1 MKPGTAVS
9 RWPALLVAAP
19 VLLFGIVVPLGA
31 RMTPVDPAAP
41 AAPATP
47 ATVPS
52 AAAAEEP
59 APAATASVA
68 APADAGAPAAP
79 LDTASSDDPSAQPSE
94 KMPRASKSLLLDVV
108 RTASGFVA
116 VGERGHVLR
125 SDDGHKWDQ
134 LAVPTRSALTS
145 IATADG
151 QLWVGGHDGVILHST
166 DGGQS
171 WKAQRRDPFRLAE
184 GESAAD
190 HDPRQGAPILDIWFR
205 DASTGIAIGAH
216 AQMLV
221 TSDGGGTWTPK
232 EALVGEAPRAEP
244 AAPMEGD
251 LFSAEDLELE
261 DEADPHFNAITP
273 LGEHTL
279 VIVGERGTLLRS
291 NDDGATWKRLGFP
304 YKGSMFGVLATGEN
318 RLLAYGLRGNV
329 YESGDGGDSWSKV
342 DSASGA
348 SLMGGTLLEGGG
360 VVLAGANGT
369 VLRRAGADAPF
380 APATF
385 RNAAG
390 ETPALAGIVPGASGE
405 FILIGDKGAD
415 VYQPK

>member
-1 MKPGTAVS
+1 MKSRSAVIG
-9 RWPALLVAAP
+9 WPALLVAAP
-19 VLLFGIVVPLGA
+19 ALLFGLSLPLAA
-31 RMTPVDPAAP
+31 RMTPVATTRTAAP
-41 AAPATP
+41 AS
-47 ATVPS
+47 VP
-52 AAAAEEP
+52 
-59 APAATASVA
+59 V
-68 APADAGAPAAP
+68 AAP
-79 LDTASSDDPSAQPSE
+79 LDTASADDPSAQMSE
-94 KMPRASKSLLLDVV
+94 RMPRASKSLLLDIVK
-108 RTASGFVA
+108 TASGYVA

-125 SDDGHKWDQ
+125 SDDGRAWTQ
-134 LAVPTRSALTS
+134 LVVPTRSALTS

-166 DGGQS
+166 DGGQT
-171 WKAQRRDPFRLAE
+171 WKAQRRDPFRLAQ

-205 DASTGIAIGAH
+205 DASHGIAVGAH
-216 AQMLV
+216 SLMLV
-221 TSDGGGTWTPK
+221 TTDGGVTWTEK
-232 EALVGEAPRAEP
+232 QAIAGGGEPRAA
-244 AAPMEGD
+244 AAPSQGD

-273 LGEHTL
+273 LAEHTL

-291 NDDGATWKRLGFP
+291 EDDGANWKRLPFP

-329 YESGDGGDSWSKV
+329 YESTDGGSSWSKV
-342 DSASGA
+342 DTQASV
-348 SLMGGTLLEGGG
+348 SLMGGARLEGGG
-360 VVLAGANGT
+360 AVLAGSDGT

-380 APATF
+380 AHATF

-390 ETPALAGIVPGASGE
+390 ETPALSGIVPGASGE

>member
-1 MKPGTAVS
+1 MKSRSAVIG
-9 RWPALLVAAP
+9 WPALLIGAP
-19 VLLFGIVVPLGA
+19 ALLFGLSLPLAA
-31 RMTPVDPAAP
+31 R
-41 AAPATP
+41 TP
-47 ATVPS
+47 AT
-52 AAAAEEP
+52 
-59 APAATASVA
+59 APPASVA
-68 APADAGAPAAP
+68 APAAATPALDASAAE
-79 LDTASSDDPSAQPSE
+79 DPSAQPSE
-94 KMPRASKSLLLDVV
+94 KMPRASKSLLLDLV

-125 SDDGHKWDQ
+125 SDDGRNWTQ
-134 LAVPTRSALTS
+134 LVVPTRSVLTA

-205 DASTGIAIGAH
+205 DASHGFAVGAH
-216 AQMLV
+216 SLMLV
-221 TSDGGGTWTPK
+221 TSDGGATWTPQ
-232 EALVGEAPRAEP
+232 EALPAGDTRAAP
-244 AAPMEGD
+244 AAPMQGD

-273 LGEHTL
+273 AGEHSL

-291 NDDGATWKRLGFP
+291 DDDGASWKRLPFP
-304 YKGSMFGVLATGEN
+304 YKGSMFGVLFGGDG

-329 YESGDGGDSWSKV
+329 YESHDNGNSWSKV
-342 DSASGA
+342 DTQASV
-348 SLMGGTLLEGGG
+348 SLMGGALLEGGG
-360 VVLAGANGT
+360 AILAGANGT
-369 VLRRAGADAPF
+369 VLRRAAADAPF
-380 APATF
+380 SLATF

-390 ETPALAGIVPGASGE
+390 ETPALAGIAADGKGDFV
-405 FILIGDKGAD
+405 LVGDKGAD
-415 VYQPK
+415 VYHPQ